1 MTKSKKQNSSQVPNG
16 GYSIGGYGAVPPTY
30 STTLPVTG
38 STYAN
43 LTVGSATGI
52 TTFSGGI
59 TGASNTWY
67 TKQPKVVITDADI
80 EIDGLSIR
88 QTLVDL
94 QSRMAIMVPNPA
106 LEKEFDE
113 LKECADRYRE
123 LEKKFLEQ
131 KKMWETLK
139 K

>member
-1 MTKSKKQNSSQVPNG
+1 MTKSKKQNSNQVPNG
-16 GYSIGGYGAVPPTY
+16 GYSISGYGAVPPTY

-43 LTVGSATGI
+43 LTVGSVTGI
-52 TTFSGGI
+52 TTFSGS
-59 TGASNTWY
+59 SNMWY

-123 LEKKFLEQ
+123 LEKKFSEQ